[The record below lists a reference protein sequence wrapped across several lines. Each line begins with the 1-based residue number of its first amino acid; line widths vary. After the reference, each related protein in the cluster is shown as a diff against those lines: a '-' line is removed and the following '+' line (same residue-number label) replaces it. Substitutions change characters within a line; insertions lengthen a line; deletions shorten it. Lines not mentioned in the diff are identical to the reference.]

1 VSALSGPFPLGL
13 PGPTAFYLSL
23 YVLTLVAHVVFLS
36 YVLAGTAW
44 LFVERVI
51 LRGRPGTVVGEL
63 ASSWLTFALS
73 AAITA
78 GIAPLLF
85 LQILYKERFY
95 TAQLLL
101 SHRFMAILPALIVGF
116 YLLYAQKTA
125 LVQARPALRAAL
137 VGVSLASFAFVALS
151 WSEAYLLARD
161 RHAWRGLYASGKLF
175 YASRESLPRV
185 LVWALGAVPTF
196 AALVGLQL
204 EARAQREPSAA
215 SGFGLLS
222 RVALL
227 GSTGSL
233 IAAGLYG
240 QSLGSA
246 PRTVVMSPAGR
257 PWVYV
262 VALGLS
268 LSIGS
273 WIMVRKL
280 TRDPAVAPPH
290 ARARLLGLGFAG
302 QVLAI
307 MGGTVLRELLR
318 LQAIDLPLLYD
329 DHARALEKG
338 GFVVFAVFLG
348 LNVAAIAW
356 VLRAVRSRPRV
367 TEVDGGEPPTSPPS
381 GAQARARATSRR

>member
-1 VSALSGPFPLGL
+1 MSALSGPFPLGL

-23 YVLTLVAHVVFLS
+23 YVLTLAAHVVFLS
-36 YVLAGTAW
+36 YVLAGTGW
-44 LFVERVI
+44 LLVERVV
-51 LRGRPGTVVGEL
+51 LRGKPGTPVGEL

-116 YLLYAQKTA
+116 YLLYAQKTE
-125 LVQARPALRAAL
+125 LVRARPLLRAAAVAL
-137 VGVSLASFAFVALS
+137 SLAAFAFVALS

-185 LVWALGAVPTF
+185 MVWTLGAVPTF
-196 AALVGLQL
+196 AAMVGLQL
-204 EARAQREPSAA
+204 EARTKHEPGAA
-215 SGFGLLS
+215 KAFGALS

-227 GSTGSL
+227 GATGSL
-233 IAAGLYG
+233 VAAGLYG

-262 VALGLS
+262 VALGLA
-268 LSIGS
+268 LSMGS

-280 TRDPAVAPPH
+280 ARDPSAAPPF

-307 MGGTVLRELLR
+307 VGGTVLRELLR
-318 LQAIDLPLLYD
+318 LQSIDLPLLYAE
-329 DHARALEKG
+329 HARALEKG
-338 GFVVFAVFLG
+338 GFVVFAIFLG
-348 LNVAAIAW
+348 LNTAAIVW
-356 VLRAVRSRPRV
+356 VLRVV
-367 TEVDGGEPPTSPPS
+367 
-381 GAQARARATSRR
+381 RARPGEERADERTP